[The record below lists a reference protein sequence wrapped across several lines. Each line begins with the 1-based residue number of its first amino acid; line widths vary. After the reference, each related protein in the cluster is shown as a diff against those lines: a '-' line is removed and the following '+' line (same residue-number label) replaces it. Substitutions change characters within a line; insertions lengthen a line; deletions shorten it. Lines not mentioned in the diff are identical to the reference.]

1 MIGVIFDMDG
11 VLVDSAA
18 AHLRSWRQL
27 AAEHGGSVTDQQFAA
42 TFGQQNRDIVPLLF
56 GPVPPQR
63 LAALADRKE
72 AIYRELVRDEPPVV
86 EGAVELIRAL
96 DAAGAALAV
105 GSSGPLAN
113 IELILRGMG
122 VRGLIR
128 HIVSGDDVTRGKPD
142 PQVFRLA
149 CERLELPPS
158 ACVVIEDA
166 PVGVQAA
173 HGAGA
178 KAVAVLMHHPASA
191 FPQADLV
198 VPQLSDLSAPRLL
211 ALARRGG
218 KAASNGR
225 P

>member
-11 VLVDSAA
+11 VLVDSAE

-42 TFGQQNRDIVPLLF
+42 TFGQQNSDIVPLLF
-56 GPVPPQR
+56 GPVSPER

-86 EGAVELIRAL
+86 AGAVELIRAL

-122 VRGLIR
+122 VRSLIR

-149 CERLELPPS
+149 CERLGLPPG

-191 FPQADLV
+191 FPRADLV
-198 VPQLSDLSAPRLL
+198 VPRLADLSAARLL
-211 ALARRGG
+211 ALARRDG
-218 KAASNGR
+218 KAESNGR